1 MGTSAQ
7 CRPDQRA
14 RDSRTT
20 EKRNLSA
27 LLVLVALLAAGAP
40 ALAANS
46 IEEWLQ
52 LDEASGPNDE
62 LRPDLD
68 ALTEAQWEYYFKVG
82 RKQTDTALDSQLIE
96 RESEKRTSVLYIWI
110 ATIAA
115 GFGMAIGTIKA
126 WPFVRH
132 VLKNLTAPV
141 QMENPSFTISGYAW
155 HS

>member
-1 MGTSAQ
+1 M
-7 CRPDQRA
+7 
-14 RDSRTT
+14 
-20 EKRNLSA
+20 
-27 LLVLVALLAAGAP
+27 
-40 ALAANS
+40 
-46 IEEWLQ
+46 
-52 LDEASGPNDE
+52 DEASGPNDE

-110 ATIAA
+110 ATIAG

-132 VLKNLTAPV
+132 VLKTLTAPV

-155 HS
+155 YS

>member
-7 CRPDQRA
+7 CRPDQGA

-96 RESEKRTSVLYIWI
+96 RESEKRSPPDQSGASFQLEQDQ
-110 ATIAA
+110 
-115 GFGMAIGTIKA
+115 
-126 WPFVRH
+126 
-132 VLKNLTAPV
+132 LKT
-141 QMENPSFTISGYAW
+141 
-155 HS
+155 

>member
-1 MGTSAQ
+1 MGTSALS
-7 CRPDQRA
+7 RPDQRT

-27 LLVLVALLAAGAP
+27 LLALLALLAAGAP

-46 IEEWLQ
+46 IEELLQ
-52 LDEASGPNDE
+52 LDDASSQNDE
-62 LRPDLD
+62 LRPDLNV
-68 ALTEAQWEYYFKVG
+68 LTEAQWEYYFKLG

-132 VLKNLTAPV
+132 VVKTLTAPV
-141 QMENPSFTISGYAW
+141 QMKNPSLTISGYAW
-155 HS
+155 Y